1 MFHSS
6 KNRCTDTNGRQR
18 SEMLYVTAGEQMG
31 QKSKSIKD
39 KCVHTDCRH
48 RNEMPYVK
56 AVAHPGEKPDD
67 GKASWRIFTVYN
79 ILHTAH
85 RLRWSAW
92 AQRLPASAS
101 PVLRWPGPPLRQRRQ
116 APFLYAPFCAQHA
129 KRGWS
134 LWTTMSL
141 ISWLLTCARQ
151 HHHLPQSRKPRV
163 LTFWSSF

>member
-1 MFHSS
+1 MLHSS
-6 KNRCTDTNGRQR
+6 RNSCTNTSGRQR

-31 QKSKSIKD
+31 QKSQSIKD

-85 RLRWSAW
+85 RLR
-92 AQRLPASAS
+92 
-101 PVLRWPGPPLRQRRQ
+101 
-116 APFLYAPFCAQHA
+116 
-129 KRGWS
+129 
-134 LWTTMSL
+134 
-141 ISWLLTCARQ
+141 
-151 HHHLPQSRKPRV
+151 
-163 LTFWSSF
+163 